1 MFYYSP
7 EFGAVTDDIEGYIS
21 SLVAYTNY
29 AYLNS
34 EVNVH
39 CTPVQ
44 KRETRRSSFSL
55 QIPVELEVF
64 CIQEYVGFVETEETN
79 RMLSQFLSHRGR
91 FITNISNSWLLA
103 A

>member
-39 CTPVQ
+39 CTVAH
-44 KRETRRSSFSL
+44 
-55 QIPVELEVF
+55 
-64 CIQEYVGFVETEETN
+64 
-79 RMLSQFLSHRGR
+79 LSKSVKPGRVLSRCR
-91 FITNISNSWLLA
+91 FQLSWRCFA
-103 A
+103 FRNM

>member
-34 EVNVH
+34 EVNLSPLFQPAESLE
-39 CTPVQ
+39 TVQ
-44 KRETRRSSFSL
+44 PFSL
-55 QIPVELEVF
+55 
-64 CIQEYVGFVETEETN
+64 
-79 RMLSQFLSHRGR
+79 
-91 FITNISNSWLLA
+91 
-103 A
+103 